1 MSETAALTRRSK
13 AALILRL
20 LVGDG
25 QGLSLAEM
33 PEETQIALA
42 REMGKLGSIDKATVD
57 QVVDEF
63 AGQLEKVG
71 LGPAGGVAKVID

>member
-33 PEETQIALA
+33 LEETQIALA
-42 REMGKLGSIDKATVD
+42 REMGRLGSIDKATVD
-57 QVVDEF
+57 
-63 AGQLEKVG
+63 
-71 LGPAGGVAKVID
+71 